1 MRHPQLD
8 ERVIGRDIG
17 DAGSRRNLAELGL
30 KGRLMVLAY
39 QLWLALAWRIG
50 GRVGDAMARAM
61 ARMLRF
67 PTDRSTI
74 PSQMGY
80 PYALRWLGAP
90 RGLHGV
96 PAFEP
101 PGPLLF
107 PYGEPQPTMFHFP
120 ATG

>member
-1 MRHPQLD
+1 MGHPELV
-8 ERVIGRDIG
+8 ERVIGVDIG

-61 ARMLRF
+61 ARMLRC

-74 PSQMGY
+74 HSQMGY
-80 PYALRWLGAP
+80 PYAVRWLGAAG
-90 RGLHGV
+90 GLHGV
-96 PAFEP
+96 RAFDALGHMLCLE
-101 PGPLLF
+101 
-107 PYGEPQPTMFHFP
+107 
-120 ATG
+120 